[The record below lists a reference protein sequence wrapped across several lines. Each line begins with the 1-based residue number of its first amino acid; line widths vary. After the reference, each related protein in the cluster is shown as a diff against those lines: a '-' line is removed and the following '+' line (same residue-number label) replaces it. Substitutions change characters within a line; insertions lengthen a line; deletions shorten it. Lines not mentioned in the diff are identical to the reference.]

1 MEEGEDKNGVVI
13 FLGNGHE
20 VEVVMLV
27 EVEKVV
33 IFVFDEWS
41 W

>member
-1 MEEGEDKNGVVI
+1 MEESENENRVVI
-13 FLGNGHE
+13 FLGNGDQ

-33 IFVFDEWS
+33 IFVFY
-41 W
+41 